1 MPPLILSET
10 KQVQQV
16 PVHQTTMA
24 TMEQHLGPT
33 SSGPSNSILWTAV
46 FDYDAQGEDELSLR
60 RGQIVY
66 VLSKDSNISGDEGW
80 WTGKIGDKVGIFPSN
95 FVTDHDPLLPSEM
108 IGNIQ
113 PEEIDYAELELKE
126 VIGVGGFGKVH
137 RAFWGDEEVAVKA
150 ARRSPDEDIEIA
162 RKNVLAE
169 AKLFWSLQ
177 HENIVSLKGVC
188 LKEPKL
194 CLVMDFARGGSL
206 NRILAGR
213 KIPPDVLVDWAIQIA
228 RGMNYLHNMASIS
241 VIHRDLKSS
250 NVLISEAIE
259 GDNLHNKTLKI
270 TDFGLA
276 REVYKTTRMSAAGT
290 YAWMPPE
297 VIKCGTYSK
306 ASDVWSYGVLLWE
319 LLTGET
325 PYKGFDSLSVA
336 YGVAVNTL
344 ALPIPKT
351 CPEAWGKLMKSCWE
365 CDPHSRPS
373 FKEILRELD
382 VIVRSGFTQTPH
394 ESFHTMQDGWKKE
407 IAEVL
412 QELRKKE
419 KELRC
424 KEEELTRVQLQQRI
438 QEENLQKRE
447 QELQA
452 RELELLEREINVMI
466 SQNTPTPK
474 KRRGKFSK
482 SRLKLLKR
490 EPGQISFPLDFRH
503 TITVQHTTL
512 RDESRLRTDTPPGS
526 PSISRL
532 RAIAH
537 PADVIKGKT
546 WGPSTLHQRERGHLP
561 AMRPTAWT
569 PAQFSKSAPNLDKSR
584 TGMTALS
591 VAAAATAARNDILGK
606 SHDEGLNTINSRKW
620 SSGRGR
626 RPADDRL
633 LNDGYRM
640 NEDDEDNEFSKSGC
654 FGFIR
659 SDESYS
665 RGNSTSTPYVIN
677 HKKYS
682 LDSKMPDNV
691 QGGNLDDVPYDRVFY
706 RTIQKSL
713 DELFVRDEDFGA
725 QSVDR
730 AGYGRE
736 QRVGSRSSGD
746 LSVYGEEEE
755 SVYNR
760 FQRYGSDSQFP
771 RECFFA
777 KKNTSKSIDLTEM
790 DTFTTTVVTPRDHS
804 RSYGE
809 ERTNSFC
816 SDDHSSTDTSTPSRK
831 SSVTFRR
838 DVEVTNH
845 DSSETSSYSLPSYHS
860 DEHSSGREMRPIT
873 MYPPLRSE
881 VSPRKFEKITPD
893 KKSSQQSD
901 FKQIKSTSS
910 KNKSAAYL
918 KRFLSIAKPSKQK
931 KKYDGASNSGKSEM
945 SERLLTES
953 STDPTYDTVYTPNF
967 VIARQNDN

>member
-1 MPPLILSET
+1 MPPLILPSEG
-10 KQVQQV
+10 KGPKVAI
-16 PVHQTTMA
+16 MA
-24 TMEQHLGPT
+24 AEL
-33 SSGPSNSILWTAV
+33 PSNSVLWSAV

-95 FVTDHDPLLPSEM
+95 FVTDHDPLLPSTM

-113 PEEIDYAELELKE
+113 PEEIGYTELELKE

-137 RAFWGDEEVAVKA
+137 RAYWAHEEVAVKA
-150 ARRSPDEDIEIA
+150 ARRSPDEDIEVA
-162 RKNVLAE
+162 RKNVLQE
-169 AKLFWSLQ
+169 AKLFWSLK
-177 HENIVSLKGVC
+177 HENIVSLRGVC
-188 LKEPKL
+188 LQEPKL
-194 CLVMDFARGGSL
+194 CLVMEFARGGSL

-228 RGMNYLHNMASIS
+228 RGMNYLHNLAPIS

-365 CDPHSRPS
+365 CDPHNRPS

-503 TITVQHTTL
+503 TITVQHTAL
-512 RDESRLRTDTPPGS
+512 REESRLRTDTPPGS

-561 AMRPTAWT
+561 ALRPTAWT

-584 TGMTALS
+584 MMA
-591 VAAAATAARNDILGK
+591 VAQAPNEILGK
-606 SHDEGLNTINSRKW
+606 SHDEGLHTINCRTYSR
-620 SSGRGR
+620 GE
-626 RPADDRL
+626 
-633 LNDGYRM
+633 N
-640 NEDDEDNEFSKSGC
+640 DDEEFSKMGC

-659 SDESYS
+659 SDDS
-665 RGNSTSTPYVIN
+665 RGGSAPTSRVVT

-682 LDSKMPDNV
+682 LDSKMPDV
-691 QGGNLDDVPYDRVFY
+691 DDVAYDRVFY

-713 DELFVRDEDFGA
+713 DELFVRDEYAA
-725 QSVDR
+725 Q
-730 AGYGRE
+730 GGPRE

-755 SVYNR
+755 SVYNHR

-777 KKNTSKSIDLTEM
+777 NKSTSIDLTNGEGAPN
-790 DTFTTTVVTPRDHS
+790 DSFAQS
-804 RSYGE
+804 FGE

-816 SDDHSSTDTSTPSRK
+816 SDSTDTSTPSRK

-845 DSSETSSYSLPSYHS
+845 DSSETSSYSLPSY
-860 DEHSSGREMRPIT
+860 DEHSGRDNRPV

-881 VSPRKFEKITPD
+881 VSPRKFEKITTPTSD
-893 KKSSQQSD
+893 LKHTKSTGSKS
-901 FKQIKSTSS
+901 KSTSV
-910 KNKSAAYL
+910 YL
-918 KRFLSIAKPSKQK
+918 KRIIQMAKPSKQK
-931 KKYDGASNSGKSEM
+931 KKYDGSSNSADM
-945 SERLLTES
+945 SERLLTET
-953 STDPTYDTVYTPNF
+953 STEPTYDTIYTPNF
-967 VIARQNDN
+967 VISRQNDQ

>member
-1 MPPLILSET
+1 MPPLILPSEA
-10 KQVQQV
+10 KQGPQV
-16 PVHQTTMA
+16 LEHRAPITVATTMA
-24 TMEQHLGPT
+24 AELGP
-33 SSGPSNSILWTAV
+33 PSNSVLWTAV

-80 WTGKIGDKVGIFPSN
+80 WTGKIGGKVGIFPSN
-95 FVTDHDPLLPSEM
+95 FVTDSDPLLPSAM

-113 PEEIDYAELELKE
+113 PEEIGYHELELKE

-137 RAFWGDEEVAVKA
+137 RAYWGHEEVAVKA
-150 ARRSPDEDIEIA
+150 ARRGPDEDIELA
-162 RKNVLAE
+162 RKNVLQE
-169 AKLFWSLQ
+169 AKLFWSLK
-177 HENIVSLKGVC
+177 HENIVSLRGVC

-194 CLVMDFARGGSL
+194 CLVMEFARGGSL

-228 RGMNYLHNMASIS
+228 RGMNYLHNMAPIS

-365 CDPHSRPS
+365 CDPHNRPS

-503 TITVQHTTL
+503 TITVQHTAL
-512 RDESRLRTDTPPGS
+512 REESRLRTDTPPGS

-537 PADVIKGKT
+537 PSDVIKGKT

-561 AMRPTAWT
+561 AVRSTAWT
-569 PAQFSKSAPNLDKSR
+569 PAKISKSAPNLDKSR
-584 TGMTALS
+584 TAMTSLA
-591 VAAAATAARNDILGK
+591 VAQTPSRNDILGK
-606 SHDEGLNTINSRKW
+606 SHDEGLHTINCRKY
-620 SSGRGR
+620 SGEIRRG
-626 RPADDRL
+626 DVNV
-633 LNDGYRM
+633 LNDRYAM
-640 NEDDEDNEFSKSGC
+640 DEDDEENDFSKMGC

-665 RGNSTSTPYVIN
+665 RGGSSAPTSRVIN

-682 LDSKMPDNV
+682 LDSTMPEGGGKG
-691 QGGNLDDVPYDRVFY
+691 GGNLDDVPYDRVFY

-713 DELFVRDEDFGA
+713 DELFVRDCGEFGA

-730 AGYGRE
+730 
-736 QRVGSRSSGD
+736 
-746 LSVYGEEEE
+746 
-755 SVYNR
+755 
-760 FQRYGSDSQFP
+760 
-771 RECFFA
+771 
-777 KKNTSKSIDLTEM
+777 
-790 DTFTTTVVTPRDHS
+790 
-804 RSYGE
+804 
-809 ERTNSFC
+809 
-816 SDDHSSTDTSTPSRK
+816 
-831 SSVTFRR
+831 
-838 DVEVTNH
+838 
-845 DSSETSSYSLPSYHS
+845 
-860 DEHSSGREMRPIT
+860 
-873 MYPPLRSE
+873 
-881 VSPRKFEKITPD
+881 
-893 KKSSQQSD
+893 
-901 FKQIKSTSS
+901 
-910 KNKSAAYL
+910 
-918 KRFLSIAKPSKQK
+918 
-931 KKYDGASNSGKSEM
+931 GAPKG
-945 SERLLTES
+945 T
-953 STDPTYDTVYTPNF
+953 
-967 VIARQNDN
+967 